1 MSMIGSILE
10 TVEARVQELLRA
22 VTGRDDEQDRRLDEL
37 TGRVDALEGILA
49 AGQRQTARKTA
60 AKPPA

>member
-22 VTGRDDEQDRRLDEL
+22 VTGRDDEQDRRLD
-37 TGRVDALEGILA
+37 ALEKRVA
-49 AGQRQTARKTA
+49 ALEPKATPAAKKTA